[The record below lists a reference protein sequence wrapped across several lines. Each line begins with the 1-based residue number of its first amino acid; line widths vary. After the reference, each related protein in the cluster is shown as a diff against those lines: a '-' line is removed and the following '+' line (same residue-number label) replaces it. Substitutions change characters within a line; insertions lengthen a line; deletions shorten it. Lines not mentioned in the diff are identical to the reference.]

1 MTDYSSDDR
10 LSQLIEDLGDV
21 DPPAALTRQVMGR
34 ISQEPRHEVR
44 RRIIQF
50 NRGDTPMTRKAMWG
64 LAAAAVIVLGVY
76 TITGFPP
83 VGRGTEGTIGAAQ
96 KYQAPQ
102 ISDKDVTLGDGTAQE
117 FLQSEAFDQL
127 AKDPDARDL
136 VSNVNM
142 RNILA
147 DAAFRRELASR
158 DVRAVL
164 SNQAI
169 HNVFADAL
177 MRQELEDQL
186 KANMSAEAVKKAMG
200 TDVRGSEARAAVARM
215 LSDAGVRS
223 VLQKD
228 VIRQALSNGE
238 LRQVMS
244 NARMARAV
252 NANVFAN
259 AVAARGFAASLR
271 TGALATALAGR

>member
-102 ISDKDVTLGDGTAQE
+102 ISGKAVTLGD
-117 FLQSEAFDQL
+117 
-127 AKDPDARDL
+127 
-136 VSNVNM
+136 
-142 RNILA
+142 
-147 DAAFRRELASR
+147 
-158 DVRAVL
+158 
-164 SNQAI
+164 
-169 HNVFADAL
+169 
-177 MRQELEDQL
+177 
-186 KANMSAEAVKKAMG
+186 
-200 TDVRGSEARAAVARM
+200 
-215 LSDAGVRS
+215 
-223 VLQKD
+223 
-228 VIRQALSNGE
+228 
-238 LRQVMS
+238 
-244 NARMARAV
+244 
-252 NANVFAN
+252 
-259 AVAARGFAASLR
+259 
-271 TGALATALAGR
+271 